1 MYYLNF
7 AHFHMVNFTGPV
19 QLVFDSKSDAP
30 NMIANLTNL
39 DIVVWLTGYIQ
50 INTEQFKSNVTLQRI
65 QFRNVTIA
73 GNFDQNWT
81 FYGGHIHFDDFG
93 VGISDPYISLIL
105 YKFHKQIL

>member
-1 MYYLNF
+1 MNILANAGFPLLQNILSNLNIWFWPGPITAGDPNGMYYLNF

-30 NMIANLTNL
+30 NIIANLTNL

-65 QFRNVTIA
+65 
-73 GNFDQNWT
+73 
-81 FYGGHIHFDDFG
+81 
-93 VGISDPYISLIL
+93 
-105 YKFHKQIL
+105 